1 MTTTQDKY
9 AGSYAPSVTEGL
21 GFSET
26 PQNSSGE
33 RPSTS
38 ATGGRKNVK
47 NQRFDLIPI
56 DPLTQLAE
64 HYGKGAEKY
73 DNHQWRKGYEWSKSY
88 AALMRHLT
96 AFWNG
101 EDTDEET
108 GSPHMAA
115 AAWHCFTLLQFA
127 KDFPEYDDRYK
138 KPEPEVEDRPGT
150 LPWVDEGWYI
160 PGTKPWLAEYEYT
173 PWKVGDT
180 VTVFPV
186 SVSNFYNEV
195 FADYIE
201 GPEGP
206 ASFNLVVRSK

>member
-115 AAWHCFTLLQFA
+115 VAWHAFTLLQFS
-127 KDFPEYDDRYK
+127 KDFPEYDDRFK
-138 KPEPEVEDRPGT
+138 KPEEE
-150 LPWVDEGWYI
+150 
-160 PGTKPWLAEYEYT
+160 T
-173 PWKVGDT
+173 PWSAGDIVNIFSFDNVEFLT
-180 VTVFPV
+180 NSFT
-186 SVSNFYNEV
+186 
-195 FADYIE
+195 DYID
-201 GPEGP
+201 GPSGP
-206 ASFNLVVRSK
+206 ASFKLVVRGI